1 VSSNVSIIVFE
12 LPKDEPLIPLVP
24 ITPLKGAVIF
34 LDCNDAI
41 TSPFFTSLFI
51 SIGVSSSFFSI

>member
-1 VSSNVSIIVFE
+1 V

-41 TSPFFTSLFI
+41 HLLFLLLYLFQLEQAVHFS
-51 SIGVSSSFFSI
+51 SI